1 LWSICIGANLQLSC
15 FISPAHQTAKVAGN
29 GSSNGWNCFC
39 VNLTGGAIQGD
50 VIAAAD
56 LLAAQLEVTIF
67 IVHYDVAAAGYTA
80 GTHTTSNNCCVRG
93 HTAANGQDALCIVH
107 TFDIFRRGLQT
118 NQNNLLTFLAFFG
131 CFFSSKYNFTASST
145 WGSSQTGAD
154 LFGSLQSFCIK
165 LWVQQ
170 SI

>member
-1 LWSICIGANLQLSC
+1 CLGEDHFTNCFDSDTVKEHMFGTAKTDTLSTKSKSLCSILWSICIGANLQLSC

-93 HTAANGQDALCIVH
+93 HTAANGQDALC
-107 TFDIFRRGLQT
+107 
-118 NQNNLLTFLAFFG
+118 
-131 CFFSSKYNFTASST
+131 
-145 WGSSQTGAD
+145 
-154 LFGSLQSFCIK
+154 
-165 LWVQQ
+165 
-170 SI
+170 